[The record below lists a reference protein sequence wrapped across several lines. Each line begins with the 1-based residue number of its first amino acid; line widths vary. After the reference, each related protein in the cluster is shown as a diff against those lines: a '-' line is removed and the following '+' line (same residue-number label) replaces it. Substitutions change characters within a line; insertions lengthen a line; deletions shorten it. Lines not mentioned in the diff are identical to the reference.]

1 MRTGPIMGQPQPL
14 IPPAMP
20 LMAPAQNIPPP
31 LRLPAMSQ
39 PAQVM
44 DPRYQPRP
52 AVIQNQVNLIYD

>member
-1 MRTGPIMGQPQPL
+1 MGQPQPL

-20 LMAPAQNIPPP
+20 LMQTGQNIPP
-31 LRLPAMSQ
+31 LRLPMSQ

-52 AVIQNQVNLIYD
+52 AVVQTQVIDDF